1 MPLVKFSRR
10 RFARRAK
17 FNFARASYLRL
28 SLNLKF
34 QICGD
39 SSCGARLLLQT
50 AISARAMK
58 FKELVATAAL
68 GLRYAVSSRT
78 AALCVKS

>member
-1 MPLVKFSRR
+1 MRGAL
-10 RFARRAK
+10 
-17 FNFARASYLRL
+17 NFKLARAFYPRP

-39 SSCGARLLLQT
+39 SSCGVRQLLQT

-78 AALCVKS
+78 AALCVKF